1 MSDNYSLIIKNGTC
15 YIDGSLSRVDIALSG
30 NKIKK
35 IGKIKLNSSKV
46 FDATDKVVLPG
57 IIDTQTHF
65 REPGSTD
72 VEDLESGSRAAV
84 LGGVTSLFEMPN
96 TNPPTSNLIEFDKK
110 LQLAKDRMHSNY
122 AFYFGATPE
131 NTDQLSKLKDVEG
144 CCGVKLF
151 AGSSTGKLLV
161 DKEADIEKVISNSDR
176 IVSIHSEDEEILKM
190 RVKFKK
196 KGNVHSHPEWRNV
209 ECAMSSTRRVVK
221 IAERY
226 NKKIHV
232 LHVSTKE
239 EVDFLAM
246 HKKNVTFETTPQHL
260 TLYAPDCYDKLGS
273 YAQMNPPIRS
283 KEHYDRLW
291 TAVKNNVVDVL
302 GSDHAPHSKENKD
315 KEYPSTPSGMPGVQT
330 IFPVMLD
337 HVNNGKLS
345 LEQLIKL
352 MCENPCKIFGIKNK
366 GYIQEEYD
374 ADLTIVDMSKEQI
387 IKNEMMASKC
397 GWTPFHNYKVKGFPV
412 ATIVNGVIV
421 MENGKIVSNQVG
433 KPLVFKL

>member
-1 MSDNYSLIIKNGTC
+1 MSDNFSLIIKNGSC
-15 YIDGSLSRVDIALSG
+15 YIDGKLTQTDIGLSG

-35 IGKIKLNSSKV
+35 IGKIELNSSKV
-46 FDATDKVVLPG
+46 YDATDKVVLPG

-96 TNPPTSNLIEFDKK
+96 TNPPTSNLVEFDKK
-110 LQLAKDRMHSNY
+110 LQLAKNRMHSNY
-122 AFYFGATPE
+122 AFYFGATPDNIE
-131 NTDQLSKLKDVEG
+131 QLSKLKDVEG

-176 IVSIHSEDEEILKM
+176 VVSIHSEDEEILNLRK
-190 RVKFKK
+190 KFIKE
-196 KGNVHSHPEWRNV
+196 GDVHSHPEWRNT
-209 ECAMSSTRRVVK
+209 ECAISSTRRVVK

-232 LHVSTKE
+232 LHVTTKE

-246 HKKNVTFETTPQHL
+246 HKKNVTFEITPQHL
-260 TLYAPDCYDKLGS
+260 TLYAPDCYDKLGT
-273 YAQMNPPIRS
+273 YAQMNPPLRT

-291 TAVKNNVVDVL
+291 VAIKNNIVDVL
-302 GSDHAPHSKENKD
+302 GSDHAPHSKENKN
-315 KEYPSTPSGMPGVQT
+315 KNYPNTPSGMPGVQT
-330 IFPVMLD
+330 IFPIMLD
-337 HVNNGKLS
+337 HVNNGKLT

-366 GYIQEEYD
+366 GYLKEGYD
-374 ADLTIVDMSKEQI
+374 ADLTIADMNKEVT
-387 IKNEMMASKC
+387 IKDEMIASKC
-397 GWTPFHNYKVKGFPV
+397 GWTPFNNHKVKGFPV
-412 ATIVNGVIV
+412 GTIVNGNLVMSDGKVIAQSKG
-421 MENGKIVSNQVG
+421 M
-433 KPLVFKL
+433 PLKF